1 MKSGLTTNKRREDY
15 QKRIQRRKLKEFSE
29 YGMLKF
35 SNSITAAITAV
46 LLLYAKP
53 WAESKSLLL
62 LIFAGAFFLSAAIGM
77 LLSAQVKKQIL
88 ERNTISKDIR
98 LCAIALIPFFLC

>member
-53 WAESKSLLL
+53 WAESQSLLL

-88 ERNTISKDIR
+88 ERNTIS
-98 LCAIALIPFFLC
+98 